1 MNGVSL
7 SFYCL
12 NEGKM
17 CAELSEC
24 ALKNEWNR
32 ILKRGFDIVFSL
44 CFLCLVFP
52 FVLVLVF
59 IVTQFTMPGKLFF
72 VQKRTGLNGKT
83 FKCYKFRS
91 MKKNAFADELQ
102 ATKGDER
109 ITRWGQIMRKTS
121 LDETPQ
127 FINVLLGD
135 MSVVG
140 PRPHMLKH
148 TKEYTELID
157 GYMLRHEVK
166 PGLTGWSQIK
176 GWRGEIKQL
185 SDMENRVKYDL
196 WYINNWHF
204 SLDFYIILKTITLC
218 LGNDENAR

>member
-1 MNGVSL
+1 MDKKL
-7 SFYCL
+7 SSSCL
-12 NEGKM
+12 
-17 CAELSEC
+17 
-24 ALKNEWNR
+24 LKNKWYWW
-32 ILKRGFDIVFSL
+32 LKRGFDIVFSL

-52 FVLVLVF
+52 FVLLVVF
-59 IVTQFTMPGKLFF
+59 IVTQCTMPGKLFF
-72 VQKRTGLNGKT
+72 VQKRTGLNGRT

-91 MKKNAFADELQ
+91 MRKNEHSDVLQ
-102 ATKGDER
+102 ATKGDSR

-148 TKEYTELID
+148 TEEYTALID

-166 PGLTGWSQIK
+166 PGVTGWSQIK
-176 GWRGEIKQL
+176 GFRGEIKQL
-185 SDMENRVKYDL
+185 KDMENRLKSDL
-196 WYINNWHF
+196 WYIRNWHF
-204 SLDFYIILKTITLC
+204 LLDLYIILRTVTIC
-218 LGNDENAR
+218 FGNDKNAN